1 MNIAIIFS
9 GGKGIRL
16 NGDSTPKQF
25 LEVNNKPILVHTLER
40 FQYHPQIDKIYISIL
55 SEYFDFCLDLIKKY
69 NLSKVAGVVYGG
81 DTAQKSIYNA
91 LKKAA
96 EENPDNSIVLIHDGV
111 RPIITEEVISANIE
125 SVKKYGTGITSTP
138 CYETI
143 LVSSDGKT
151 PQEIPIRRE
160 TFAAQAPQSFFLK
173 DILDA
178 HEIIQKTNP
187 KYTDIV
193 DSCTLFDKLEKTTHL
208 VAGNSGNIKITT
220 PQDMYILGGILKYNS
235 DVREGNNGN
244 K

>member
-9 GGKGIRL
+9 GGKGQRL

-55 SEYFDFCLDLIKKY
+55 SEYFDFCLSLIKKY
-69 NLSKVAGVVYGG
+69 NLNKVAGVVYGG

-91 LKKAA
+91 LKKAK
-96 EENPDNSIVLIHDGV
+96 EENSDNSIVLIHDGV
-111 RPIITEEVISANIE
+111 RPIVTEEVISANIE
-125 SVKKYGTGITSTP
+125 SVKKYGTGVTSTP
-138 CYETI
+138 CYETLLI
-143 LVSSDGKT
+143 SSDGKT

-160 TFAAQAPQSFFLK
+160 TFSAQAPQSFFLK
-173 DILDA
+173 DILEA
-178 HEIIQKTNP
+178 HELIQKTNP

-193 DSCTLFDKLEKTTHL
+193 DSCTLFDKLGKTTRL
-208 VAGNSGNIKITT
+208 VQGNFGNIKITT

-235 DVREGNNGN
+235 DFGDNKHGN